1 MNESVTITKAIG
13 IMLMVVAHAGMPFT
27 HDFIYMFHM
36 PLFFI
41 VSGYCFKQ
49 NYLDNPKKFVTRK
62 IKGLYFPFVKYGVIF
77 VCLHNVFCSL
87 NVFNVEYS
95 NANMSL
101 PYTLEQ
107 FVHRIFFDILL
118 FNYAG
123 ELIGG
128 FWFLIQLFW
137 ASIFS
142 FLILKTTHRPLW
154 GVLISL
160 MASLVLVKYNIRV
173 PYTQIQSMTFMA
185 VAFFLVGYLLK
196 QREFVPSKHI
206 AMVCF
211 IVVLIGSFLFPTEM
225 PNYNLRQSLPYFVCA
240 IAGTLMVLYI
250 SGLLARTSS
259 VLKSFIMFV
268 GSNTLTILTW
278 HFLCFRLISLLVI
291 LIEDRPIEELAQS
304 PVLIASSSL
313 LWIPYS
319 VAGLIVPLG
328 ISYVYIRL
336 NASLISRSSY
346 ISDSSED
353 GRANK

>member
-1 MNESVTITKAIG
+1 
-13 IMLMVVAHAGMPFT
+13 MVVAHAGMPFA

-49 NYLDNPKKFVTRK
+49 NYLDNPKTFLTRK

-101 PYTLEQ
+101 PYTLDQ
-107 FVHRIFFDILL
+107 FVHRIFFDIIL

-160 MASLVLVKYNIRV
+160 MVSVVLVKYNIRV

-196 QREFVPSKHI
+196 QREFIPSKHI
-206 AMVCF
+206 VMACC

-240 IAGTLMVLYI
+240 IAGTPLMLYI
-250 SGLLARTSS
+250 SRLIVQHSS
-259 VLKSFIMFV
+259 KLKSFFMFV
-268 GSNTLTILTW
+268 GSNTLAILTW
-278 HFLCFRLISLLVI
+278 HFLCFRLITFLVI
-291 LIEDRPIEELAQS
+291 LIEKRPIEELAQS
-304 PVLIASSSL
+304 PVLFSSSSL
-313 LWIPYS
+313 LWVPYSIVGIIFPLIIPY
-319 VAGLIVPLG
+319 AYTNIH
-328 ISYVYIRL
+328 
-336 NASLISRSSY
+336 
-346 ISDSSED
+346 
-353 GRANK
+353 NKYSKINPI